1 MRHGETNNNVLFKIS
16 KAAWVDHMTAEP
28 ELSAQGVEECKMVGT
43 RMTEMGLNFDLMLTS
58 AHKRAIQSLKNVRE
72 TYANSQSTPC
82 EILTQIFE
90 EHGVY
95 DAQGN
100 TYPGLSRSK
109 VLELLPDLTISPDQA

>member
-58 AHKRAIQSLKNVRE
+58 AHKRAI
-72 TYANSQSTPC
+72 
-82 EILTQIFE
+82 
-90 EHGVY
+90 
-95 DAQGN
+95 
-100 TYPGLSRSK
+100 
-109 VLELLPDLTISPDQA
+109 